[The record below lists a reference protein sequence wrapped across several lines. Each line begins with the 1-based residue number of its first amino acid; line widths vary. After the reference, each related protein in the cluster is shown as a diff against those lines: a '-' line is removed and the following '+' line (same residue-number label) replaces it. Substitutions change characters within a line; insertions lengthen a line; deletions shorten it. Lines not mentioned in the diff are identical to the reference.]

1 MSLDWSQYT
10 LTQLHENAIH
20 TFREGG
26 GSRPDVLLVEIE
38 GHQAV
43 LKDQNNADYLFALL
57 IGPILTWRECK
68 ALKKLASIK
77 CIPDLL
83 HRPTSRSF
91 LMSYH
96 PSEQIT
102 HLSKIT
108 ADWPSFFQK
117 LETSIN
123 LMHAA
128 GVAHN
133 DLRNPTNTLITQ
145 SGDPILVDLVAA
157 FCQGKKWNV
166 LNQWIFNKFCQVD
179 KSAITKLKNKC
190 APDLLNTDDVQTEQI
205 AGRTGMAIR
214 GLGQLIRKLS
224 RVMFTNKNHEK

>member
-10 LTQLHENAIH
+10 LTELHDNAVQ
-20 TFREGG
+20 TFRKGG
-26 GSRPDVLLVEIE
+26 GSRPDVLLIEID

-68 ALKKLASIK
+68 ALKKLASLD

-83 HRPTSRSF
+83 HQPSKRSF

-108 ADWPSFFQK
+108 ADWPVFFQA
-117 LETSIN
+117 EDGIR
-123 LMHAA
+123 
-128 GVAHN
+128 
-133 DLRNPTNTLITQ
+133 D
-145 SGDPILVDLVAA
+145 
-157 FCQGKKWNV
+157 FC
-166 LNQWIFNKFCQVD
+166 L
-179 KSAITKLKNKC
+179 S
-190 APDLLNTDDVQTEQI
+190 
-205 AGRTGMAIR
+205 R
-214 GLGQLIRKLS
+214 GLGDVYKRQKYIRARATSFAKGLNGI
-224 RVMFTNKNHEK
+224 VMQFGKRIL